1 MPSLFTKTAGAPR
14 TRGSANPSVT
24 APCQS
29 SRLAP
34 SQLAI
39 VAQEKTPANAQ
50 PKRRGRPPKP
60 GKHLS
65 SLSFLFSTDLCSCSK
80 CQWFSETQ
88 LSLTRTV
95 LVSPLPLFSYQST
108 FLKCF

>member
-1 MPSLFTKTAGAPR
+1 MPSQFTKTVGAPR
-14 TRGSANPSVT
+14 TRGSGDPSVA
-24 APCQS
+24 APCRS
-29 SRLAP
+29 SRLVP

-50 PKRRGRPPKP
+50 PKCQGCLPKP

-65 SLSFLFSTDLCSCSK
+65 SLSFLFFTDLCSCSK
-80 CQWFSETQ
+80 CQWFLETQ
-88 LSLTRTV
+88 SSLTRTV